1 MNQEKIGKFIAS
13 CRKEQGFTQ
22 TVLAEKLGITDRAV
36 SKWETGRNLP
46 DAAIMPE
53 LCDLLNIQ
61 LSELFRGE
69 RMTMEAHQKAF
80 DALLLEMKQRE
91 EAANRRI
98 LQLEKVLVCM
108 TIAVSLT
115 MILGGCYLAKDHLAL
130 GIALLTFGAAVVFAI
145 CFVGVKIEHDTGH
158 ITADVLQTKD
168 VNGNVFHEWYNQDIL
183 EPYYPK
189 DICSHID
196 EGYLKYGY
204 PLYASQSMWYYN
216 TKAFPDG
223 QPIHSWWEI
232 IEKNEDGTQKYR
244 LFTKEIGQESA
255 YLSLFASF
263 INNADE
269 MAQSYKD
276 TYGKDLEYT
285 YDASSFDFEVPENNA
300 GVEYLWR
307 FSQAK
312 MTFISDGDELVLAV
326 HNSTAEDPALCL
338 ASAGKIG
345 NRDESGYDIAW
356 CLNLEPYTALLNLE
370 CLFIAKGTN
379 SPAGARLFI
388 RYVTGGAD
396 GQSEGMKPFKK
407 EGNWPIRDDVE
418 DKKNPA
424 ELTELGARANDLSA
438 IYDIYLDVQE
448 MWTYWLSQNLK
459 MK

>member
-1 MNQEKIGKFIAS
+1 MKMKKF
-13 CRKEQGFTQ
+13 F
-22 TVLAEKLGITDRAV
+22 
-36 SKWETGRNLP
+36 
-46 DAAIMPE
+46 
-53 LCDLLNIQ
+53 
-61 LSELFRGE
+61 
-69 RMTMEAHQKAF
+69 
-80 DALLLEMKQRE
+80 ALLLSLSMVLSLAACGSKGNSNDSQTDGETASDLHLGYDINTGENHYGPYYDEWSDKTDEELFE
-91 EAANRRI
+91 EALKEDTTINVYATSSKMM
-98 LQLEKVLVCM
+98 KVEEGFEAAYPGLDLV
-108 TIAVSLT
+108 VSDLKT
-115 MILGGCYLAKDHLAL
+115 DEVLSKA
-130 GIALLTFGAAVVFAI
+130 
-145 CFVGVKIEHDTGH
+145 KIEHDTGN

-396 GQSEGMKPFKK
+396 GKSEGMKPFKK
-407 EGNWPIRDDVE
+407 EGNWTIRDDVE

>member
-1 MNQEKIGKFIAS
+1 MKMKKF
-13 CRKEQGFTQ
+13 F
-22 TVLAEKLGITDRAV
+22 
-36 SKWETGRNLP
+36 
-46 DAAIMPE
+46 
-53 LCDLLNIQ
+53 
-61 LSELFRGE
+61 
-69 RMTMEAHQKAF
+69 
-80 DALLLEMKQRE
+80 ALLLSLSMVLSLAACGSKGNSNDSQTDGETASDLHLGYDINTGENHYGPYYDEWSDKTDEELFE
-91 EAANRRI
+91 EALKEDTTINVYATSSKMM
-98 LQLEKVLVCM
+98 KVEEGFEAAYPGLDLV
-108 TIAVSLT
+108 VSDLKT
-115 MILGGCYLAKDHLAL
+115 DEVLSKA
-130 GIALLTFGAAVVFAI
+130 
-145 CFVGVKIEHDTGH
+145 KIEHDTGN

-396 GQSEGMKPFKK
+396 GKSEGMKPFKK

-438 IYDIYLDVQE
+438 IYDIYPDVQD
-448 MWTYWLSQNLK
+448 MWTYWLAQNPR

>member
-1 MNQEKIGKFIAS
+1 MKMKKF
-13 CRKEQGFTQ
+13 F
-22 TVLAEKLGITDRAV
+22 
-36 SKWETGRNLP
+36 
-46 DAAIMPE
+46 
-53 LCDLLNIQ
+53 
-61 LSELFRGE
+61 
-69 RMTMEAHQKAF
+69 
-80 DALLLEMKQRE
+80 ALLLSLSMVLSLAACGSKGNSNDSQTDGETASDLHLGYDINTGENHYGPYYDEWSDKTDEELFE
-91 EAANRRI
+91 EALKEDTTINVYATSSKMM
-98 LQLEKVLVCM
+98 KVEEGFEAAYPGLDLV
-108 TIAVSLT
+108 VSDLKT
-115 MILGGCYLAKDHLAL
+115 DEVLSKA
-130 GIALLTFGAAVVFAI
+130 
-145 CFVGVKIEHDTGH
+145 KIEHDTGN

-396 GQSEGMKPFKK
+396 GNSEGMKPFKK

>member
-1 MNQEKIGKFIAS
+1 MKMKKF
-13 CRKEQGFTQ
+13 F
-22 TVLAEKLGITDRAV
+22 
-36 SKWETGRNLP
+36 
-46 DAAIMPE
+46 
-53 LCDLLNIQ
+53 
-61 LSELFRGE
+61 
-69 RMTMEAHQKAF
+69 
-80 DALLLEMKQRE
+80 ALLLSLSMVLSLAACGSKGNSNDSQTDGETASDLHLGYDINTGENHYGPYYDEWSDKTDEELFE
-91 EAANRRI
+91 EALKEDTTINVYATSSKMM
-98 LQLEKVLVCM
+98 KVEEGFEAAYPGLDLV
-108 TIAVSLT
+108 VSDLKT
-115 MILGGCYLAKDHLAL
+115 DEVLSKA
-130 GIALLTFGAAVVFAI
+130 
-145 CFVGVKIEHDTGH
+145 KIEHDTGN

-285 YDASSFDFEVPENNA
+285 YDASSFDFAGPENNA

-396 GQSEGMKPFKK
+396 GKSEGMKPFKK

>member
-1 MNQEKIGKFIAS
+1 MKMKKF
-13 CRKEQGFTQ
+13 F
-22 TVLAEKLGITDRAV
+22 
-36 SKWETGRNLP
+36 
-46 DAAIMPE
+46 
-53 LCDLLNIQ
+53 
-61 LSELFRGE
+61 
-69 RMTMEAHQKAF
+69 
-80 DALLLEMKQRE
+80 ALLLSLSMVLSLAACGSKGNSNDSQTDGETASDLHLGYDINTGENHYGPYYDEWSDKTDEELFE
-91 EAANRRI
+91 EALKEDTTINVYATSSKMM
-98 LQLEKVLVCM
+98 KVEEGFEAAYPGLDLV
-108 TIAVSLT
+108 VSDLKT
-115 MILGGCYLAKDHLAL
+115 DEVLSKA
-130 GIALLTFGAAVVFAI
+130 
-145 CFVGVKIEHDTGH
+145 KIEHDTGN

-370 CLFIAKGTN
+370 SLFIAKGTN
-379 SPAGARLFI
+379 SPAGARLFV
-388 RYVTGGAD
+388 RYITGGAD

-407 EGNWPIRDDVE
+407 EGNWPVRDDVE

-424 ELTELGARANDLSA
+424 QLSELGARANDLSA
-438 IYDIYLDVQE
+438 IYAIYPDVQD
-448 MWTYWLSQNLK
+448 MWTYWLSKNPK

>member
-1 MNQEKIGKFIAS
+1 MKMKKF
-13 CRKEQGFTQ
+13 F
-22 TVLAEKLGITDRAV
+22 
-36 SKWETGRNLP
+36 
-46 DAAIMPE
+46 
-53 LCDLLNIQ
+53 
-61 LSELFRGE
+61 
-69 RMTMEAHQKAF
+69 
-80 DALLLEMKQRE
+80 ALLLSLSMALSLAACGSKGADESSDSQSGSDAASDLHLGYDLNTGESFYGPYYDEWSDKTDEELFE
-91 EAANRRI
+91 EALKEVSDLDND
-98 LQLEKVLVCM
+98 EVLSK
-108 TIAVSLT
+108 A
-115 MILGGCYLAKDHLAL
+115 
-130 GIALLTFGAAVVFAI
+130 
-145 CFVGVKIEHDTGH
+145 KIEHETGN

-196 EGYLKYGY
+196 EGNLKYGY
-204 PLYASQSMWYYN
+204 PLYASQSMWFYN
-216 TKAFPDG
+216 TAAFPDG

-232 IEKNEDGTQKYR
+232 IEKKDDGTQKYR
-244 LFTKEIGQESA
+244 LFTKEIGQETA

-276 TYGKDLEYT
+276 IYGKDLEYT
-285 YDASSFDFEVPENNA
+285 YDSSAFNFEVPENNA

-307 FSQAK
+307 FSQAE
-312 MTFISDGDELVLAV
+312 MTFIGDGDELVLAV
-326 HNSTAEDPALCL
+326 HNSTADDPALCL

-370 CLFIAKGTN
+370 SLFIAKGTN
-379 SPAGARLFI
+379 SPAGARLFV
-388 RYVTGGAD
+388 RYITGGAD

-407 EGNWPIRDDVE
+407 EGNWPVRDDVE

-424 ELTELGARANDLSA
+424 KLSELGARANDLSA
-438 IYDIYLDVQE
+438 IYDIYPDVQD
-448 MWTYWLSQNLK
+448 MWTYWLAQNPK

>member
-1 MNQEKIGKFIAS
+1 MKMKKF
-13 CRKEQGFTQ
+13 F
-22 TVLAEKLGITDRAV
+22 
-36 SKWETGRNLP
+36 
-46 DAAIMPE
+46 
-53 LCDLLNIQ
+53 
-61 LSELFRGE
+61 
-69 RMTMEAHQKAF
+69 
-80 DALLLEMKQRE
+80 ALLLSLSMVLSLAACGSKGNSNDSQTDGETASDLHLGYDLNTGENHYGPYYDEWSDKTDEELFE
-91 EAANRRI
+91 EALKEDTTINVYATSSKMM
-98 LQLEKVLVCM
+98 KVEEGFEAAYPGLDLV
-108 TIAVSLT
+108 VSDLKT
-115 MILGGCYLAKDHLAL
+115 DEVLSKA
-130 GIALLTFGAAVVFAI
+130 
-145 CFVGVKIEHDTGH
+145 KIEHDTGN

-370 CLFIAKGTN
+370 SLFIAKGTN
-379 SPAGARLFI
+379 SPAGARLFV
-388 RYVTGGAD
+388 RYITGGAD
-396 GQSEGMKPFKK
+396 GTSEGMKPFKK
-407 EGNWPIRDDVE
+407 EGNWPVRDDVE

-424 ELTELGARANDLSA
+424 QLTELGARANDLSA

>member
-1 MNQEKIGKFIAS
+1 MKMKKF
-13 CRKEQGFTQ
+13 F
-22 TVLAEKLGITDRAV
+22 
-36 SKWETGRNLP
+36 
-46 DAAIMPE
+46 
-53 LCDLLNIQ
+53 
-61 LSELFRGE
+61 
-69 RMTMEAHQKAF
+69 
-80 DALLLEMKQRE
+80 ALLLSLSMVLSLAACGSKGNSNDSQTDGETASDLHLGYDINTGENHYGPYYDEWSDKTDEELFE
-91 EAANRRI
+91 EALKEDTTINVYATSSKMM
-98 LQLEKVLVCM
+98 KVEEGFEAAYPGLDLV
-108 TIAVSLT
+108 VSDLKT
-115 MILGGCYLAKDHLAL
+115 DEVLSKA
-130 GIALLTFGAAVVFAI
+130 
-145 CFVGVKIEHDTGH
+145 KIEHDTGN

-244 LFTKEIGQESA
+244 LFTKEIAQESA

-396 GQSEGMKPFKK
+396 GKSEGMKPFKK

>member
-1 MNQEKIGKFIAS
+1 MKMKKF
-13 CRKEQGFTQ
+13 F
-22 TVLAEKLGITDRAV
+22 
-36 SKWETGRNLP
+36 
-46 DAAIMPE
+46 
-53 LCDLLNIQ
+53 
-61 LSELFRGE
+61 
-69 RMTMEAHQKAF
+69 
-80 DALLLEMKQRE
+80 ALLLSLSMVLSLAACGSKGNSNDSQTDGETASDLHLGYDINTGENHYGPYYDEWSDKTDEELFE
-91 EAANRRI
+91 EALKEDTTINVYATSSKMM
-98 LQLEKVLVCM
+98 KVEEGFEAAYPGLDLV
-108 TIAVSLT
+108 VSDLKT
-115 MILGGCYLAKDHLAL
+115 DEVLSKA
-130 GIALLTFGAAVVFAI
+130 
-145 CFVGVKIEHDTGH
+145 KIEHDTGN

-396 GQSEGMKPFKK
+396 GKSEGMKPFKK
-407 EGNWPIRDDVE
+407 EGNWHDC
-418 DKKNPA
+418 
-424 ELTELGARANDLSA
+424 
-438 IYDIYLDVQE
+438 
-448 MWTYWLSQNLK
+448 
-459 MK
+459 

>member
-1 MNQEKIGKFIAS
+1 MKMKKF
-13 CRKEQGFTQ
+13 F
-22 TVLAEKLGITDRAV
+22 
-36 SKWETGRNLP
+36 
-46 DAAIMPE
+46 
-53 LCDLLNIQ
+53 
-61 LSELFRGE
+61 
-69 RMTMEAHQKAF
+69 
-80 DALLLEMKQRE
+80 ALLLSLSMVLSLAACGSKGNSNDSQTDGETASDLHLGYDINTGENHYGPYYDEWSDKTDEELFE
-91 EAANRRI
+91 EALKEDTTINVYATSSKMM
-98 LQLEKVLVCM
+98 KVEEGFEAAYPGLDLV
-108 TIAVSLT
+108 VSDLKT
-115 MILGGCYLAKDHLAL
+115 DEVLSKA
-130 GIALLTFGAAVVFAI
+130 
-145 CFVGVKIEHDTGH
+145 KIEHDTGN

-232 IEKNEDGTQKYR
+232 IEKNEDGTHKYR

-396 GQSEGMKPFKK
+396 GKSEGMKPFKK

>member
-1 MNQEKIGKFIAS
+1 MKMKKF
-13 CRKEQGFTQ
+13 F
-22 TVLAEKLGITDRAV
+22 
-36 SKWETGRNLP
+36 
-46 DAAIMPE
+46 
-53 LCDLLNIQ
+53 
-61 LSELFRGE
+61 
-69 RMTMEAHQKAF
+69 
-80 DALLLEMKQRE
+80 ALLLSLSMVLSLAACGSKGNSNDSQTDGETASDLHLGYDINTGENHYGPYYDEWSDKTDEELYE
-91 EAANRRI
+91 EALKEDTTINVYATSSKM
-98 LQLEKVLVCM
+98 LKVEEGFEAAYPGLDLVISDLK
-108 TIAVSLT
+108 TDEVLSKA
-115 MILGGCYLAKDHLAL
+115 
-130 GIALLTFGAAVVFAI
+130 
-145 CFVGVKIEHDTGH
+145 KIEHDTGN

-196 EGYLKYGY
+196 EGNLKYGY

-232 IEKNEDGTQKYR
+232 IEKKDDGTQKYR

-312 MTFISDGDELVLAV
+312 MTFIGDGDELVLAV

-396 GQSEGMKPFKK
+396 GKSEGMKPFKK

-424 ELTELGARANDLSA
+424 KLTELGARANDLSA

-448 MWTYWLSQNLK
+448 MWTYWLSQNPK

>member
-1 MNQEKIGKFIAS
+1 MKMKKF
-13 CRKEQGFTQ
+13 F
-22 TVLAEKLGITDRAV
+22 
-36 SKWETGRNLP
+36 
-46 DAAIMPE
+46 
-53 LCDLLNIQ
+53 
-61 LSELFRGE
+61 
-69 RMTMEAHQKAF
+69 
-80 DALLLEMKQRE
+80 ALLLSLSMVLSLAACGSKGNSNDSQTDGETASDLHLGYDINTGENHYGPYYDEWSDKTDEELFE
-91 EAANRRI
+91 EALKEDTTINVYATSSKMM
-98 LQLEKVLVCM
+98 KVEEGFEAAYPGLDLV
-108 TIAVSLT
+108 VSDLKT
-115 MILGGCYLAKDHLAL
+115 DEVLSKA
-130 GIALLTFGAAVVFAI
+130 
-145 CFVGVKIEHDTGH
+145 KIEHDTGN

-370 CLFIAKGTN
+370 SLFIAKGTN

-396 GQSEGMKPFKK
+396 GKSEGMKPFKK

>member
-1 MNQEKIGKFIAS
+1 MKMKKF
-13 CRKEQGFTQ
+13 F
-22 TVLAEKLGITDRAV
+22 
-36 SKWETGRNLP
+36 
-46 DAAIMPE
+46 
-53 LCDLLNIQ
+53 
-61 LSELFRGE
+61 
-69 RMTMEAHQKAF
+69 
-80 DALLLEMKQRE
+80 ALLLSLSMVLSLAACGSKGNSNDSQTDGETASDLHLGYDINTGENHYGPYYDEWSDKTDEELFE
-91 EAANRRI
+91 EALKEDTTINVYATSSKMM
-98 LQLEKVLVCM
+98 KVEEGFEAAYPGLDLV
-108 TIAVSLT
+108 VSDLKT
-115 MILGGCYLAKDHLAL
+115 DEVLSKA
-130 GIALLTFGAAVVFAI
+130 
-145 CFVGVKIEHDTGH
+145 KIEHDTGN

-424 ELTELGARANDLSA
+424 QLTELGARANDLSA

>member
-1 MNQEKIGKFIAS
+1 MKMKKF
-13 CRKEQGFTQ
+13 F
-22 TVLAEKLGITDRAV
+22 
-36 SKWETGRNLP
+36 
-46 DAAIMPE
+46 
-53 LCDLLNIQ
+53 
-61 LSELFRGE
+61 
-69 RMTMEAHQKAF
+69 
-80 DALLLEMKQRE
+80 ALLLSLSMVLSLAACGSKGNSNDSQTGGETASDLHLGYDINTGENHYGPYYDEWSDKTDEELFE
-91 EAANRRI
+91 EALKEDTTINVYATSSKMM
-98 LQLEKVLVCM
+98 KVEEGFEAAYPGLDLV
-108 TIAVSLT
+108 VSDLKT
-115 MILGGCYLAKDHLAL
+115 DEVLSKA
-130 GIALLTFGAAVVFAI
+130 
-145 CFVGVKIEHDTGH
+145 KIEHDTGN

-396 GQSEGMKPFKK
+396 GKSEGMKPFKK

>member
-1 MNQEKIGKFIAS
+1 MKMKKF
-13 CRKEQGFTQ
+13 F
-22 TVLAEKLGITDRAV
+22 
-36 SKWETGRNLP
+36 
-46 DAAIMPE
+46 
-53 LCDLLNIQ
+53 
-61 LSELFRGE
+61 
-69 RMTMEAHQKAF
+69 
-80 DALLLEMKQRE
+80 ALLLSLSMVLSLAACGSKGNSNDSQTDGETASDLHLGYDINTGEIHYGPYYDEWSDKTDEELFE
-91 EAANRRI
+91 EALKEDTTINVYATSSKMM
-98 LQLEKVLVCM
+98 KVEEGFEAAYPGLDLV
-108 TIAVSLT
+108 VSDLKT
-115 MILGGCYLAKDHLAL
+115 DEVLSKA
-130 GIALLTFGAAVVFAI
+130 
-145 CFVGVKIEHDTGH
+145 KIEHDTGN

-396 GQSEGMKPFKK
+396 GKSEGMKPFKK
-407 EGNWPIRDDVE
+407 EGNWPVRDDVE

-424 ELTELGARANDLSA
+424 QLTELGARANDLSA

>member
-1 MNQEKIGKFIAS
+1 MKMKKF
-13 CRKEQGFTQ
+13 F
-22 TVLAEKLGITDRAV
+22 
-36 SKWETGRNLP
+36 
-46 DAAIMPE
+46 
-53 LCDLLNIQ
+53 
-61 LSELFRGE
+61 
-69 RMTMEAHQKAF
+69 
-80 DALLLEMKQRE
+80 ALLLSLSMVLSLAACGSKGNSNDSQTDGETASDLHLGYDINTGENHYGPYYDEWSDKTDEELYE
-91 EAANRRI
+91 EALKEDTTINVYATSSKMM
-98 LQLEKVLVCM
+98 KVEEGFEAAYSGLDLV
-108 TIAVSLT
+108 VSDLKT
-115 MILGGCYLAKDHLAL
+115 DEVLSKA
-130 GIALLTFGAAVVFAI
+130 
-145 CFVGVKIEHDTGH
+145 KIEHDTGN

-232 IEKNEDGTQKYR
+232 IEKKDDGTQKYR

-396 GQSEGMKPFKK
+396 GKSEGMKPFKK

>member
-1 MNQEKIGKFIAS
+1 MKMKKF
-13 CRKEQGFTQ
+13 F
-22 TVLAEKLGITDRAV
+22 
-36 SKWETGRNLP
+36 
-46 DAAIMPE
+46 
-53 LCDLLNIQ
+53 
-61 LSELFRGE
+61 
-69 RMTMEAHQKAF
+69 
-80 DALLLEMKQRE
+80 ALLLSLSMVLSLAACGSKGNSNDSQTDGETASDLHLGYDINTGENHYGPYYDEWSDKTDEELFE
-91 EAANRRI
+91 EALKEDTTINVYATSSKMM
-98 LQLEKVLVCM
+98 KVEEGFEAAYPGLDLV
-108 TIAVSLT
+108 VSDLKT
-115 MILGGCYLAKDHLAL
+115 DEVLSKA
-130 GIALLTFGAAVVFAI
+130 
-145 CFVGVKIEHDTGH
+145 KIEHDTGN

-396 GQSEGMKPFKK
+396 GKSEGMKPFKK
-407 EGNWPIRDDVE
+407 EGNWPVRDDVE

>member
-1 MNQEKIGKFIAS
+1 MKMKKF
-13 CRKEQGFTQ
+13 F
-22 TVLAEKLGITDRAV
+22 
-36 SKWETGRNLP
+36 
-46 DAAIMPE
+46 
-53 LCDLLNIQ
+53 
-61 LSELFRGE
+61 
-69 RMTMEAHQKAF
+69 
-80 DALLLEMKQRE
+80 ALLLSLSMVLSLAACGSKGNSNDSQTDGETASDLHLGYDINTGENHYGPYYDEWSDKTDEELFE
-91 EAANRRI
+91 EALKEDTTINVYATSSKMM
-98 LQLEKVLVCM
+98 KVEEGFEAAYPGLDLV
-108 TIAVSLT
+108 VSDLKT
-115 MILGGCYLAKDHLAL
+115 DEVLSKA
-130 GIALLTFGAAVVFAI
+130 
-145 CFVGVKIEHDTGH
+145 KIEHDTGN

-216 TKAFPDG
+216 TKACPDG

-396 GQSEGMKPFKK
+396 GKSEGMKPFKK

>member
-1 MNQEKIGKFIAS
+1 MKMKKF
-13 CRKEQGFTQ
+13 F
-22 TVLAEKLGITDRAV
+22 
-36 SKWETGRNLP
+36 
-46 DAAIMPE
+46 
-53 LCDLLNIQ
+53 
-61 LSELFRGE
+61 
-69 RMTMEAHQKAF
+69 
-80 DALLLEMKQRE
+80 ALLLSLSMVLSLAACGSKGNSNDSQTDGETASDLHLGYDINTGENHYGPYYDEWSDKTDEELFE
-91 EAANRRI
+91 EALKEDTTINVYATSSKMM
-98 LQLEKVLVCM
+98 KVEEGFEAAYPGLDLV
-108 TIAVSLT
+108 VSDLKT
-115 MILGGCYLAKDHLAL
+115 DEVLSKA
-130 GIALLTFGAAVVFAI
+130 
-145 CFVGVKIEHDTGH
+145 KIEHDTGN

-396 GQSEGMKPFKK
+396 GKSEGMKPFKK
-407 EGNWPIRDDVE
+407 EGNWPVRDDVE

-424 ELTELGARANDLSA
+424 QLTELGAGANALSA

>member
-1 MNQEKIGKFIAS
+1 MKMKKF
-13 CRKEQGFTQ
+13 F
-22 TVLAEKLGITDRAV
+22 
-36 SKWETGRNLP
+36 
-46 DAAIMPE
+46 
-53 LCDLLNIQ
+53 
-61 LSELFRGE
+61 
-69 RMTMEAHQKAF
+69 
-80 DALLLEMKQRE
+80 ALLLSLSMVLSLAACGSKGNSNDSQTDGETASDLHLGYDINTGENHYGPYYDEWSDKTDEELFE
-91 EAANRRI
+91 EALKEDTTINVYATSSKMM
-98 LQLEKVLVCM
+98 KVEEGFEAAYPGLDLV
-108 TIAVSLT
+108 VSDLKT
-115 MILGGCYLAKDHLAL
+115 DEVLSKA
-130 GIALLTFGAAVVFAI
+130 
-145 CFVGVKIEHDTGH
+145 KIEHDTGN

-312 MTFISDGDELVLAV
+312 MTFIGDGDELVLAV

-396 GQSEGMKPFKK
+396 GKSEGMKPFKK

>member
-1 MNQEKIGKFIAS
+1 MKMKKF
-13 CRKEQGFTQ
+13 F
-22 TVLAEKLGITDRAV
+22 
-36 SKWETGRNLP
+36 
-46 DAAIMPE
+46 
-53 LCDLLNIQ
+53 
-61 LSELFRGE
+61 
-69 RMTMEAHQKAF
+69 
-80 DALLLEMKQRE
+80 ALLLSLSMVLSLAACGSKGNSNDSQTDGETASDLHLGYDINTGENHYGPYYDEWSDKTDEELFE
-91 EAANRRI
+91 EALKEDTTINVYATSSKMM
-98 LQLEKVLVCM
+98 KVEEGFEAAYPGLDLV
-108 TIAVSLT
+108 VSDLKT
-115 MILGGCYLAKDHLAL
+115 DEVLSKA
-130 GIALLTFGAAVVFAI
+130 
-145 CFVGVKIEHDTGH
+145 KIEHDTGN

-345 NRDESGYDIAW
+345 NRNESGYDIAW

-396 GQSEGMKPFKK
+396 GKSEGMKPFKK

>member
-1 MNQEKIGKFIAS
+1 MKMKKF
-13 CRKEQGFTQ
+13 F
-22 TVLAEKLGITDRAV
+22 
-36 SKWETGRNLP
+36 
-46 DAAIMPE
+46 
-53 LCDLLNIQ
+53 
-61 LSELFRGE
+61 
-69 RMTMEAHQKAF
+69 
-80 DALLLEMKQRE
+80 ALLLSLSMVLSLAACGSKGNSNDSQTDGETASDLHLGYDINTGENHYGPYYDEWSDKTDEELYE
-91 EAANRRI
+91 EALKEDTTINVYATSSKMM
-98 LQLEKVLVCM
+98 KVEEGFEAAYPGLDLV
-108 TIAVSLT
+108 VSDLKT
-115 MILGGCYLAKDHLAL
+115 DEVLSKA
-130 GIALLTFGAAVVFAI
+130 
-145 CFVGVKIEHDTGH
+145 KIEHDTGN

-285 YDASSFDFEVPENNA
+285 YDASSFDFDVPENNA

-396 GQSEGMKPFKK
+396 GKSEGMKPFKK

>member
-1 MNQEKIGKFIAS
+1 MKMKKF
-13 CRKEQGFTQ
+13 F
-22 TVLAEKLGITDRAV
+22 
-36 SKWETGRNLP
+36 
-46 DAAIMPE
+46 
-53 LCDLLNIQ
+53 
-61 LSELFRGE
+61 
-69 RMTMEAHQKAF
+69 
-80 DALLLEMKQRE
+80 ALLLSLSMVLSLAACGSKGNSNDSQTDGETASDLHLGYDINTGENHYGPYYDEWSDKTDEELYE
-91 EAANRRI
+91 EALKEDTTINVYATSSKMM
-98 LQLEKVLVCM
+98 KVEEGFEAAYSGLDLV
-108 TIAVSLT
+108 VSDLKT
-115 MILGGCYLAKDHLAL
+115 DEVLSKA
-130 GIALLTFGAAVVFAI
+130 
-145 CFVGVKIEHDTGH
+145 KIEHDTGN

-244 LFTKEIGQESA
+244 LFTKEIGKESA

-396 GQSEGMKPFKK
+396 GKSEGMKPFKK

>member
-1 MNQEKIGKFIAS
+1 MKMKKF
-13 CRKEQGFTQ
+13 F
-22 TVLAEKLGITDRAV
+22 
-36 SKWETGRNLP
+36 
-46 DAAIMPE
+46 
-53 LCDLLNIQ
+53 
-61 LSELFRGE
+61 
-69 RMTMEAHQKAF
+69 
-80 DALLLEMKQRE
+80 ALLLSLSMVLSLAACGSKGNSNDSQTDGETASDLHLGYDINTGENHYGPYYDEWSDKTDEELYE
-91 EAANRRI
+91 EALKEDTTINVYATSSKMM
-98 LQLEKVLVCM
+98 KVEDGFEAAYPGLDLV
-108 TIAVSLT
+108 VSDLDSDEV
-115 MILGGCYLAKDHLAL
+115 LSKA
-130 GIALLTFGAAVVFAI
+130 
-145 CFVGVKIEHDTGH
+145 KIEHDTGN

-232 IEKNEDGTQKYR
+232 IEKKDDGTQKYR

-396 GQSEGMKPFKK
+396 GKSEGMKPFKK

-448 MWTYWLSQNLK
+448 MWTYWLSQNPK